1 MKEFLSFRYMI
12 TPDLIKIICYIGMV
26 VAFIAGIGMCIMAD
40 PLSGIGLIILGPLAV
55 HMYSELM
62 LIAFEI
68 HGELKRI
75 NNSSE

>member
-12 TPDLIKIICYIGMV
+12 TPNLIKIICYIGMV
-26 VAFIAGIGMCIMAD
+26 VAFIAGIGMIMVE
-40 PLSGIGLIILGPLAV
+40 PLSGIGLMILGPIAV
-55 HMYSELM
+55 RMYSELM

-75 NNSSE
+75 NNNSE

>member
-55 HMYSELM
+55 RMYSELM

-75 NNSSE
+75 NNNSE

>member
-26 VAFIAGIGMCIMAD
+26 VAFIAGIGMMMVE
-40 PLSGIGLIILGPLAV
+40 PLSGIGLMILGPIAV
-55 HMYSELM
+55 RMYSELM

-75 NNSSE
+75 NNNSE